1 MKVSQYIENEKTNN
15 LTSLT
20 WRRPYADKPIN
31 FEKINNSLRIKKLK
45 LNLIKENSIKDFIY
59 SNRQVPTSW
68 KSKYGYNDQVIKLL
82 ANDEIFL
89 SYMGNI
95 CKNGLNKLGDIKVLS
110 YRSKLKKTNEIK
122 KIKKFQLF
130 RNKTMDE
137 RDVDNY
143 LKKLDRLYP
152 IKGKLNELFD
162 KKILLSLNKNNNINI
177 NQNIKQKLKLSCVTA
192 NKIKS
197 DINGSIYTNLVLK
210 KSRNIE
216 DKKFHR
222 SRSAINSNYKKEKKK
237 ENISNRK
244 FILKNPYLMKQ
255 LESINYFGPYF
266 SYCSKCGV
274 KNTNFYK
281 NIESDIL
288 IDIIKQIKNNKD
300 EQMLQRI
307 NSKKKSKK

>member
-15 LTSLT
+15 LNSLT
-20 WRRPYADKPIN
+20 WRSPYADKPIN

-59 SNRQVPTSW
+59 SNRQVPISW
-68 KSKYGYNDQVIKLL
+68 KSKYGYNEQVIKLL

-95 CKNGLNKLGDIKVLS
+95 YKNSVNKLGDIKVLS
-110 YRSKLKKTNEIK
+110 YKSKLKKTNEIK

-162 KKILLSLNKNNNINI
+162 I

-197 DINGSIYTNLVLK
+197 DINGNIYTNLVLK